1 MAPTIGRSRFVPAGR
16 KNEALSQCAPG
27 EGRMSCSHRRHGDPV
42 HRKSNLRVLETFHV
56 TRYLPLG
63 ENRSIST
70 APAPCSSAQSRSPS
84 SPCNS
89 NVSSTPPRN
98 ASSANSWAVGT
109 RAPRPELWLYAR
121 PSYVDKTCSS
131 CRRTGGPT
139 SSAPDDMDGGSRAL
153 SEVQVQLCSKCRNI
167 TAIPPIML
175 GEGAPPSEEFR
186 ETRIEDL
193 STRGHAATTALP
205 ATAGDLRAVGQHL

>member
-1 MAPTIGRSRFVPAGR
+1 MFFRPKPEPILSVQFQCVINAPTERRLRELLVCWDEGSATGALALRQALLRGQDLLLMPAGWWP
-16 KNEALSQCAPG
+16 NFQCP
-27 EGRMSCSHRRHGDPV
+27 RRHGWWV
-42 HRKSNLRVLETFHV
+42 
-56 TRYLPLG
+56 
-63 ENRSIST
+63 
-70 APAPCSSAQSRSPS
+70 
-84 SPCNS
+84 
-89 NVSSTPPRN
+89 
-98 ASSANSWAVGT
+98 
-109 RAPRPELWLYAR
+109 
-121 PSYVDKTCSS
+121 
-131 CRRTGGPT
+131 
-139 SSAPDDMDGGSRAL
+139 RAL